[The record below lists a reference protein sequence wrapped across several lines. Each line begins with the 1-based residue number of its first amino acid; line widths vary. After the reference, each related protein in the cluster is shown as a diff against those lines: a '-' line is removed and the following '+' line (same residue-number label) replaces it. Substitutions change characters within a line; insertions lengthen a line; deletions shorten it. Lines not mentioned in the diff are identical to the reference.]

1 MSKRI
6 DYEQIAAKL
15 DYATLEKKLAQL
27 AEREPPKNRKTAA
40 DLLEPLREKLL
51 ALQRNGWSSQ
61 QLAAELKTAGVPVS
75 AARVR
80 EALNRWT
87 STGRRREIKRDKA
100 AVSPPAANQNARS
113 KNASGEGQ
121 SKFGLA

>member
-15 DYATLEKKLAQL
+15 DYPTLEKKLAQL

-40 DLLEPLREKLL
+40 DLLEPLREKML

-61 QLAAELKTAGVPVS
+61 QIGRASCRE
-75 AARVR
+75 RV
-80 EALNRWT
+80 LT
-87 STGRRREIKRDKA
+87 D
-100 AVSPPAANQNARS
+100 V
-113 KNASGEGQ
+113 
-121 SKFGLA
+121 